1 MVKKIKKKIK
11 HFLDLDKMTA
21 EDLRGIIDLSK
32 SYKQGITS
40 GQDTHKSK
48 TLGLIFEKPSTRTRV
63 SFEIAMYQLGGNV
76 TILEHERTHL
86 GRGETISDTAKVL
99 SRYIDIIVY
108 RTSSAKKLYELA
120 KYSDVPVINGL
131 NDQTHPCQ
139 LIADIMTFEENI
151 GIIDGKTVTWCGDFN
166 NVCRSWV
173 QASNIFDF
181 TLNLACPKDLIDK
194 VEMKNITKLK
204 NIKIFDSAEKACNN
218 SDCIMTD
225 TWFSMGQ
232 KVSEKKRKLL
242 QPFQVTNKLLSIAK
256 KKSIFMHCLPAHRGE
271 EIGKDIFEHP
281 KSVIWDEEENRLHTQ
296 KAILNW
302 CLK

>member
-1 MVKKIKKKIK
+1 MKKIK
-11 HFLDLDKMTA
+11 HFLDLDQINA
-21 EDLRGIIDLSK
+21 EELRSIADLSK

-40 GQDTHKSK
+40 AQDTYKGK

-76 TILEHERTHL
+76 TILEHEKTHL

-108 RTSSAKKLYELA
+108 RTSSAEKLYELA
-120 KYSDVPVINGL
+120 KHSSVPVINGL
-131 NDQTHPCQ
+131 NDETHPCQ

-151 GIIDGKTVTWCGDFN
+151 GIIDNRIVTWCGDFN

-173 QASNIFDF
+173 QASSIFNF
-181 TLNLACPKDLIDK
+181 KLHLACPKQLISENDMNK
-194 VEMKNITKLK
+194 INKNK
-204 NIKIFDSAEKACNN
+204 NIKIFASAEDGCKNT
-218 SDCIMTD
+218 DCVMTD

-232 KVSEKKRKLL
+232 KVSERKRKLL
-242 QPFQVTNKLLSIAK
+242 KPFQVNNKLLSVAK
-256 KKSIFMHCLPAHRGE
+256 NKSIFMHCLPAHRGE
-271 EIGKDIFEHP
+271 EIDKNILEHS
-281 KSVIWDEEENRLHTQ
+281 KSVIWDEAENRLHTQ

>member
-1 MVKKIKKKIK
+1 MKKIK
-11 HFLDLDKMTA
+11 HFLDLDKISAT
-21 EDLRGIIDLSK
+21 DLRSIIDLSK

-40 GQDTHKSK
+40 GQDTHKDK

-76 TILEHERTHL
+76 TILEHEKTHL

-108 RTSSAKKLYELA
+108 RTSSAEKLYELA
-120 KYSDVPVINGL
+120 EHSSVPVINGL
-131 NDQTHPCQ
+131 NDETHPCQ

-151 GIIDGKTVTWCGDFN
+151 GIINKKTVTWCGDYN

-173 QASNIFDF
+173 QAASIFDF
-181 TLNLACPKDLIDK
+181 KLHLACPRELIK
-194 VEMKNITKLK
+194 KSEMKIIEKNK
-204 NIKIFDSAEKACNN
+204 NIKIFSSANGACKDT
-218 SDCIMTD
+218 DCVMTD

-232 KVSEKKRKLL
+232 KVGDKKRNLL
-242 QPFQVTNKLLSIAK
+242 KPFQVNNKLLAIAK
-256 KKSIFMHCLPAHRGE
+256 KKSIFMHSLPAHRGE
-271 EIGKDIFEHP
+271 EIEKNILEHP
-281 KSVIWDEEENRLHTQ
+281 KSVIWDEAENRLHSQ